1 VAVEKW
7 TRERRLERTRTA
19 LLDAATHVFARDGFH
34 GASLDEIAETAGF
47 TRGAIYKHFD
57 GKEDLLFATY
67 DRVNDRML
75 QAFADQIEDEPR
87 GTDPRAVAA
96 TWRKL
101 LAEDSELFAIN
112 LEFQL
117 YHLRNPSARERA
129 TTQRRRTRQMVAEF
143 LRTHAPVTGGTLK
156 SDPDT
161 VAGILLATSDGFV
174 QAAQADPK
182 DADLYESFLEL
193 FLPAVMMEDRPKRS
207 SSTTSAGRAR
217 TRRAS
222 GKGSG

>member
-1 VAVEKW
+1 MAVEKW
-7 TRERRLERTRTA
+7 TWERRRQLTRTA

-47 TRGAIYKHFD
+47 TRGAIYKHFAD
-57 GKEDLLFATY
+57 KEDLLFAAY

-75 QAFADQIEDEPR
+75 GAFAGQLDDEPQ
-87 GTDPRAVAA
+87 GSDPRAVAA

-129 TTQRRRTRQMVAEF
+129 TAQRRRTRQMVAEF
-143 LRTHAPVTGGTLK
+143 LRVHAPATGLVLKVDPETL
-156 SDPDT
+156 
-161 VAGILLATSDGFV
+161 AGILLAMSDGFV
-174 QAAQADPK
+174 QAAQADPRE
-182 DADLYESFLEL
+182 ADLYESFLEL
-193 FLPAVMMEDRPKRS
+193 FLPAVMTEDGPTRS
-207 SSTTSAGRAR
+207 SPVAR
-217 TRRAS
+217 
-222 GKGSG
+222 